1 MKVVRVIGI
10 STVLIGCFAPGESFA
25 WGQADVDP
33 DHFESATTELFIKT
47 NTSTKVASVK
57 ANQPARETNR
67 SAQQGPERAHHESQ
81 YLFVC
86 AGDQARKNPD
96 FLAVVNFDE
105 DSPDYGKVIA
115 QAPLPEPGATGNEFH
130 HIGVSAE
137 GKTVACGG
145 LLSVLKGQKE
155 IFFWDVSNPAAPRF
169 ITSTDPPLS
178 AITDE
183 FQALPDGGFLVTMMG
198 GANGH
203 APGRVAEFDRQLN
216 LVHEYPDNPPEDGF
230 NPHGIAV
237 RREINLMVTSDFVCP
252 STTLDALPGGLE
264 LRGSVRVW
272 DLNRRQIVR
281 TIAIPNAGGTIDVKL
296 IPDDPQQRGYTAGML
311 DDKLY
316 LLDTRNGTAR
326 AVFDFSSIQKGGWPQ
341 IMRVT
346 SDGRRLFLSMNQAN
360 KVVMFDI
367 SDPDE
372 PRVLKV
378 LDLGPG
384 SGPHYIALT
393 PDEKRLVIS
402 DYFLNEDNFG
412 KVHAEGDHKIH
423 VARITENDL
432 VLDPRFH
439 LDFGPARPHGL
450 AIK

>member
-1 MKVVRVIGI
+1 M
-10 STVLIGCFAPGESFA
+10 E
-25 WGQADVDP
+25 
-33 DHFESATTELFIKT
+33 ATTMTQITWFRSAVCHFPVLLGIAT
-47 NTSTKVASVK
+47 LLTAVGVTL
-57 ANQPARETNR
+57 ANQGGR
-67 SAQQGPERAHHESQ
+67 QPESDGKRGEPS

-105 DSPDYGKVIA
+105 DSSNYGKVIA

-130 HIGVSAE
+130 HIGLSAD
-137 GKTVACGG
+137 GKVAACGG

-155 IFFWDVSNPAAPRF
+155 VFFWDVSDPGAPKFISAAA
-169 ITSTDPPLS
+169 PPLS

-183 FQALPDGGFLVTMMG
+183 FHALPEGGFLVTMMG
-198 GANGH
+198 GAMGH

-216 LVHEYPDNPPEDGF
+216 LIHEHPDNPPDDGF

-237 RREINLMVTSDFVCP
+237 RPEINLMVTSDFICP
-252 STTLDALPGGLE
+252 STTLDAVPGGLE

-272 DLNRRQIVR
+272 DLKRREILR
-281 TIAIPNAGGTIDVKL
+281 NISIPNAGGTIDVKL
-296 IPDDPQQRGYTAGML
+296 IPGDPHERGFTAGML
-311 DDKLY
+311 DDHLY
-316 LLDTRNGTAR
+316 LLDTRRGTAR
-326 AVFDFSSIQKGGWPQ
+326 PVFDFSSIAKGGWPQ
-341 IMRVT
+341 LVRIT
-346 SDGRRLFLSMNQAN
+346 SDARRLFISMNQAG

-367 SDPDE
+367 SEPDE

-393 PDEKRLVIS
+393 PDERRLVIS

-439 LDFGPARPHGL
+439 LDFNTVFATGPARPHGL
-450 AIK
+450 AVK